1 MRYLVCF
8 LLLVPAGCESN
19 QREEPGRTTSNK
31 HEDRKP
37 TTSPRILSKEEAEP
51 YLRVCRSI
59 PPVVKNGFELS
70 ELLKNEDVY
79 LQSIAMPSGKV
90 LVILSSYLSAGL
102 IVFDKNREIT
112 QVLDWFGYMRAKF
125 PIHAL
130 DKAYYR
136 LEQDKG
142 KWGLVVE
149 YHAFTSRRGGK
160 HYLYQFHYGP
170 YSRGSSRRYI
180 LQKAQQTAPPAP
192 PSPKASAPR

>member
-8 LLLVPAGCESN
+8 LLLIPAGCESN
-19 QREEPGRTTSNK
+19 QREEPERTTSNK
-31 HEDRKP
+31 HEARKA
-37 TTSPRILSKEEAEP
+37 TTCPRILSKEEAEP

-59 PPVVKNGFELS
+59 PPEVKNGFVLS

-79 LQSIAMPSGKV
+79 LQTIAMPSGKV
-90 LVILSSYLSAGL
+90 LVILSSYGPAGL
-102 IVFDKNREIT
+102 IVFDKNRKIT
-112 QVLDWFGYMRAKF
+112 QVLDWYKYMKDKF
-125 PIHAL
+125 PIYAL

-136 LEQDKG
+136 LEEDNG

-149 YHAFTSRRGGK
+149 YHACTSRRGGV

-170 YSRGSSRRYI
+170 YSSGSSLRYR
-180 LQKAQQTAPPAP
+180 LQKVQQTAPPAR